1 MSSAEA
7 TLDAQGRAT
16 VTAGSKMRFAPPEK
30 SSLLRTYVF
39 RKTSAGEYDPA
50 QLPGRL
56 NLPGS

>member
-50 QLPGRL
+50 
-56 NLPGS
+56 